1 MSIIQ
6 FCLLSSLAAVHIN
19 SFSKLAHQ
27 TNPLLIGDRFV
38 LPAWISIDSKVD
50 QLSWQGLPMKIEFFS
65 STKRLN
71 YFLKEISSY
80 IPEGTHLIKK
90 TDGWYMSWLTNNI
103 SYVLM
108 IEDTDKNLG
117 ISTSLSNNSTN
128 NLNTNQSAN
137 QSANLSSVH
146 DLLDSSEHGV
156 ATKGILS
163 TMLMVRDLDSDSA
176 EPHCHMNWLPQ
187 DARLIFSMGDKVG
200 GVKQARIDGY
210 ISNMTHSEVR
220 SIVMNRLK
228 QSGWIKL
235 AESAHY
241 SPLGGSA
248 QLEAHCGSRLLRIN
262 LQKNTFQTRISV
274 MSIEK

>member
-1 MSIIQ
+1 MVKIMSIIQ

-27 TNPLLIGDRFV
+27 TDPLLIGDRFF
-38 LPAWISIDSKVD
+38 LPSWVSIDSKVD

-80 IPEGTHLIKK
+80 IPAGTRLIKK

-108 IEDTDKNLG
+108 IEDSDKNLG
-117 ISTSLSNNSTN
+117 ISTT
-128 NLNTNQSAN
+128 
-137 QSANLSSVH
+137 LSSAH
-146 DLLDSSEHGV
+146 ELSDSSEHGV
-156 ATKGILS
+156 TTKGILS
-163 TMLMVRDLDSDSA
+163 TMLMVRDLDSHTA

-220 SIVMNRLK
+220 SIVMKRLK

-235 AESAHY
+235 AESALY
-241 SPLGGSA
+241 SPSGGSA